1 MNINISN
8 ENEKTTVLISG
19 SIDIPGAES
28 LKKSLSQIL
37 EDDTIKEV
45 IIDFDGVNFIGSS
58 GIGKLLLFYK
68 NFTAKGG
75 NVRIINLNKEIT
87 ALFKAIKLE
96 KLFNI

>member
-1 MNINISN
+1 MNVKITV
-8 ENEKTTVLISG
+8 EGKKTFMDVSG

-28 LKKSLSQIL
+28 LKKSLTKVLDSDCN
-37 EDDTIKEV
+37 E
-45 IIDFDGVNFIGSS
+45 IIVNFQEVNFIGSS

-75 NVRIINLNKEIT
+75 RIEIINLNKEIT
-87 ALFKAIKLE
+87 MLFKAIKLD